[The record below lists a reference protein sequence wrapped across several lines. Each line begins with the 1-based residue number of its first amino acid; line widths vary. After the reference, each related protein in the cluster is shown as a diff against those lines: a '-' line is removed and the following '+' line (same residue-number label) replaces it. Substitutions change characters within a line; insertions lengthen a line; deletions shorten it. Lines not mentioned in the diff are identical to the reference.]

1 MMEESQP
8 LRGRTIA
15 FETRYDVSTQV
26 LSSWPAERLPA
37 ICGRATLAMEVS
49 STSMNVASVTV
60 IAMIHGL
67 IAGRQMSA
75 FSSGGAAALTG
86 ESRPWAQPT
95 RRGEAIDHYLRRD
108 RELSSPERVELP
120 SHNSRSHFPVATG

>member
-37 ICGRATLAMEVS
+37 MCGRATLAMEVS

-60 IAMIHGL
+60 TAMIHGL
-67 IAGRQMSA
+67 TAGRHSA
-75 FSSGGAAALTG
+75 
-86 ESRPWAQPT
+86 
-95 RRGEAIDHYLRRD
+95 
-108 RELSSPERVELP
+108 
-120 SHNSRSHFPVATG
+120 